1 MTLSLRFFDLS
12 GVDSADSKRRYSN
25 LIHSIRSFLD
35 SGPVSSLIVKT
46 VFLYIPGQAVS
57 KVTLN
62 GREDIFDSKDV
73 NDYLGKG
80 AIILHIDGN
89 IFYSGRRYYFK
100 IGHDMFPGSI
110 YIGVV
115 SLRELSNSD
124 GSLGPKE
131 ELSSRMF
138 SFFDNTFGDL
148 IG

>member
-1 MTLSLRFFDLS
+1 M
-12 GVDSADSKRRYSN
+12 
-25 LIHSIRSFLD
+25 
-35 SGPVSSLIVKT
+35 
-46 VFLYIPGQAVS
+46 
-57 KVTLN
+57 N
-62 GREDIFDSKDV
+62 GKEDIFDSEDV
-73 NDYLGKG
+73 NNYLRKG

-100 IGHDMFPGSI
+100 IGHDMFPGSV

-131 ELSSRMF
+131 ELSSKMF
-138 SFFDNTFGDL
+138 SFFDDTFGDL

>member
-1 MTLSLRFFDLS
+1 MTLPLRFFDLS
-12 GVDSADSKRRYSN
+12 AVDSAESRRRYN
-25 LIHSIRSFLD
+25 ILISSIRSFLQN
-35 SGPVSSLIVKT
+35 GTVPPLIVKT
-46 VFLYIPGQAVS
+46 VFLYMPGKPVS

-62 GREDIFDSKDV
+62 GKEDVFDSEDV
-73 NDYLGKG
+73 NNYLHKG

-110 YIGVV
+110 YLGVV

-131 ELSSRMF
+131 ELSSKMF
-138 SFFDNTFGDL
+138 SFFDDTFGDL